1 MRRLI
6 ALLFCLCLTPALGGC
21 GTIYKAA
28 VDERDIGTFVDDGR
42 IESSVRARFIS
53 DDTVKL
59 RDMSVNSYL
68 GTVYIV
74 GEFESDTQ
82 KMRSVRLAREVS
94 GVRKV
99 SVVPFPKRDDP
110 TCGTTD
116 DVALYAKIKATLVE
130 DTSIWS
136 TQVDVKTVQCNAVIL
151 GLVANQRDADAIVRH
166 VNNVSGVRTVQ
177 NLVRIVR

>member
-1 MRRLI
+1 MRRNILT
-6 ALLFCLCLTPALGGC
+6 LLCLFLLACLTGC
-21 GTIYKAA
+21 GTMYKAA

-59 RDMSVNSYL
+59 RDVSVNSYL

-74 GEFESDTQ
+74 GEFEGDSQ
-82 KMRSVRLAREVS
+82 KMRAVKLAREVS

-116 DVALYAKIKATLVE
+116 DIALYAKIKATLVE
-130 DTSIWS
+130 DSNIWS

-151 GLVANQRDADAIVRH
+151 GLVASQRDSDAIVRH
-166 VNNVSGVRTVQ
+166 VNEVGGVRTVQ
-177 NLVRIVR
+177 NLVRIIK